1 VKSLN
6 KEDYIGRVV
15 YSKAG
20 RDSGRFFLIINVID
34 YNYVNIADGELRK
47 IEKLKKKKLKHLLI
61 LEECSHEIMEKL
73 LNEEYV
79 NNATV
84 RKFLENRDVNKEV

>member
-1 VKSLN
+1 MN

-34 YNYVNIADGELRK
+34 HNFVNIADGDLRK
-47 IEKLKKKKLKHLLI
+47 IENPKKKKLKHLSI
-61 LEECSHEIMEKL
+61 LEECSYEIRGKL